1 MAGAIKRAVTMEA
14 GVRLTKDLVGGPA
27 NYVTPSLLA
36 ETAMQ
41 IAADTGMT
49 CKILEKDDCVK
60 LKMGSYLAVS
70 QVSSSLPPFLPPC
83 ISYTCLHHLIY
94 LPPSSHIP
102 TPRYGT
108 TSFAKLVGELYRSL
122 SRPPSFALSP
132 LVMHASQKA
141 ETVVCGREQQSPPNS
156 STLPTRPKV
165 RSRKRWPS
173 SARGSLSIRAVTTS
187 RLAPVL

>member
-1 MAGAIKRAVTMEA
+1 MEA

-83 ISYTCLHHLIY
+83 ISYTCLHHLISLHLATALPLLRSWLASSIALCLD
-94 LPPSSHIP
+94 LPP
-102 TPRYGT
+102 
-108 TSFAKLVGELYRSL
+108 LLSL
-122 SRPPSFALSP
+122 RLLCMPHRRL
-132 LVMHASQKA
+132 
-141 ETVVCGREQQSPPNS
+141 
-156 STLPTRPKV
+156 
-165 RSRKRWPS
+165 KRWCVAGS
-173 SARGSLSIRAVTTS
+173 SRAPQIHPPYLHAQ
-187 RLAPVL
+187 R